1 MGMVSQ
7 TNGKYLDIM
16 IENKFKD
23 TDDCALKDIS
33 YREMKNGEYILYAD
47 RAELLVVNREVALT
61 VIEKDKINITKN
73 KKLFEI
79 LKNNGFLID
88 EHNEINGLPKE
99 PKNNIFRMLQ
109 IFLMVVFG
117 LSVLLLLL
125 YGSQKLIWNSLYIV
139 PFDRRIFGLILI
151 GISFSVGTTILHE
164 FMHLIFS
171 NNIKNIKRMLSIS
184 LKKSTAYVS
193 LTHVWTWSVFSRL
206 MAVSAGIMID
216 IVVLSIL
223 LVIGKVLNNE
233 IETILMSIM
242 FLRIIWQ
249 FGFHRKTDGK
259 YFLMM
264 LLDNPLI
271 DIDYKTNRNV
281 LTKKEVL
288 AWRIACVI
296 GKIIDLYLLFFWIMP
311 IVYKTILWIG
321 GRI

>member
-1 MGMVSQ
+1 MVSQ

-23 TDDCALKDIS
+23 MDDCALKDIS

-99 PKNNIFRMLQ
+99 PQNNIFRMLQ
-109 IFLMVVFG
+109 IFLIVVFG

-193 LTHVWTWSVFSRL
+193 LTHVWTCSVFSRL

-233 IETILMSIM
+233 IETILVSIM

-271 DIDYKTNRNV
+271 DIDYKSNRNV

-288 AWRIACVI
+288 AWRIACVV

-311 IVYKTILWIG
+311 IVYKIILWIG